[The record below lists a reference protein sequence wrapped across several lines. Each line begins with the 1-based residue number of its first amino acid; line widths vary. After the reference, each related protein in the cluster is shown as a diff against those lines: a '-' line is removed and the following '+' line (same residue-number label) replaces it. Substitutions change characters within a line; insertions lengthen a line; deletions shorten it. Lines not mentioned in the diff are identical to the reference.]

1 MTVSGMRYL
10 QRRTVNVAALG
21 TSVAATIFTIGWLA
35 WILEV
40 TFTKGLEAFGL
51 PLFTQDTP
59 PPGSPGGLRN
69 AFAGSVLMIAIGVVV
84 GVPLGVLTGT
94 FLAEFG
100 GNGRIGAT
108 VRFVNDILLSA
119 PSIVIGL
126 FVYTLV
132 VIPMGNFSGLA
143 GGLSLAL
150 VILPIVV
157 RTTDEMLRLVP
168 QEMREAALALGA
180 PRWVM
185 IVKVTY
191 RAARSGILTGILLG
205 VARASGETA
214 PLLFT
219 ALNNQFLSWGIDR
232 PMANV
237 PCVIFQFAMSPYD
250 GWQKL
255 AWAGALVSLLSVLV
269 FNLTARIL
277 FRQRRGTSG

>member
-1 MTVSGMRYL
+1 MRYL
-10 QRRTVNVAALG
+10 RRRAVNVVALG
-21 TSVAATIFTIGWLA
+21 TSVAATLFTVGWLA

-40 TFTKGLEAFGL
+40 TFSKGIEAFGFQ
-51 PLFTQDTP
+51 LFTADTP

-69 AFAGSVLMIAIGVVV
+69 AFVGSVLMIATGVVL

-94 FLAEFG
+94 YLAEFG
-100 GNGRIGAT
+100 GNGRVAAT

-126 FVYTLV
+126 FVYALV
-132 VIPMGNFSGLA
+132 VVPMGNFSGLA
-143 GGLSLAL
+143 GGISLAL
-150 VILPIVV
+150 VLLPIVV

-185 IVKVTY
+185 VVKVTY
-191 RAARSGILTGILLG
+191 RAARSGIVTGVLLG

-219 ALNNQFLSWGIDR
+219 ALNNQFFSWGLTR

-237 PCVIFQFAMSPYD
+237 PCVIFQFALSPYD

-255 AWAGALVSLLSVLV
+255 AWAGALVSLLSVLA
-269 FNLTARIL
+269 FNLTARVL
-277 FRQRRGTSG
+277 FRQRKGTAG